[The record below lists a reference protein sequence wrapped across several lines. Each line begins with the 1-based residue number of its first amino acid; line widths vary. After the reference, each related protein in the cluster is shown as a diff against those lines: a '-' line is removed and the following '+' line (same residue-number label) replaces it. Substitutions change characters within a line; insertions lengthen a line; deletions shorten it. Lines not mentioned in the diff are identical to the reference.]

1 MYKYKKIYIEI
12 LVYILGYTLKT
23 IKIKFFPIPKALA
36 LVSVLLSL
44 WFSLNIICAMDIEWL
59 LLYLLRV
66 DQWWESEQP
75 SWPVPTM
82 LIAVIAKYLVSPNK
96 LKQLSHV
103 LEQKYLFWKHLKSNY
118 IIGENWNRPLNSLLL
133 PDAFP
138 ILSLP

>member
-1 MYKYKKIYIEI
+1 MYKYKNIYIEI

-66 DQWWESEQP
+66 DQ
-75 SWPVPTM
+75 
-82 LIAVIAKYLVSPNK
+82 
-96 LKQLSHV
+96 
-103 LEQKYLFWKHLKSNY
+103 
-118 IIGENWNRPLNSLLL
+118 
-133 PDAFP
+133 
-138 ILSLP
+138 